1 MGSLKQKD
9 SSYDGLKN
17 RIIKKMRI
25 SETDADTLV
34 QAHILK
40 LRAERKLQQAQAKL
54 SPEIQDEFSKTIED
68 GDVQEEIQR
77 VVSELEREEEISNP
91 NKRAAPKYFTVREV
105 SKYKGITPQQVR
117 RNCIA
122 GKYKAEQVAGEHSSW
137 RISSEQFESEEG
149 FQDFL
154 QERNKIAERTA
165 QAAKMAIELWRDG
178 RNGIP
183 EKDLDDHEQ

>member
-17 RIIKKMRI
+17 WILKKMVI

-54 SPEIQDEFSKTIED
+54 SPELQNEFSKTIED
-68 GDVQEEIQR
+68 GDVQEEVRR
-77 VVSELEREEEISNP
+77 VLHNIEIEEQYTLTEKP
-91 NKRAAPKYFTVREV
+91 VPPKFLTVREV
-105 SKYKGITPQQVR
+105 SNYKGITMQQVR
-117 RNCIA
+117 RNCIS

-137 RISSEQFESEEG
+137 RIWADQFEEENR
-149 FQDFL
+149 FDDFL
-154 QERNKIAERTA
+154 QEREQQFQRTA
-165 QAAKMAIELWRDG
+165 KAAKLAQEMWVEELEE
-178 RNGIP
+178 
-183 EKDLDDHEQ
+183 EKEDQ